1 MGVIDSILGRKT
13 PDSMIMAAITA
24 EGKAHAESYAS
35 GGPQFD
41 VLATLNEKSP
51 MTIIELSRET
61 NLDSVQIKHVLTA
74 LLNEGYVRKIQPGQV
89 V

>member
-1 MGVIDSILGRKT
+1 MDIINNLLGRKV
-13 PDSMIMAAITA
+13 PDSMTMAAITP

-35 GGPQFD
+35 GGPKFD

-51 MTIIELSRET
+51 MTILELSRET
-61 NLDSVQIKHVLTA
+61 SYDTAQVKHILTD
-74 LLNEGYVRKIQPGQV
+74 LLNVGYVRKIQPGQV